1 MPVAIVTGCSQGIG
15 RAIATR
21 LADDGYSVALNDLE
35 FKRPQLEALAA
46 ELTERTRNATKASRA
61 PWANGK
67 AIIDYKNGKIL
78 ETNEGKDQQIVVV
91 TADIS
96 KDETVK
102 EMIEETVR
110 LLGSVDVVC
119 LGDSC
124 TGPCLTIIFRW
135 WPTLACT

>member
-21 LADDGYSVALNDLE
+21 LADDGYSIALNDLE
-35 FKRPQLEALAA
+35 FKRPALEALAA
-46 ELTERTRNATKASRA
+46 ELTERTKNATKASRA

-67 AIIDYKNGKIL
+67 AVIDYKNGKIL
-78 ETNEGKDQQIVVV
+78 ETSEEKEQQIVIV

-96 KDETVK
+96 KEETVK

-119 LGDSC
+119 YLS
-124 TGPCLTIIFRW
+124 TVSRYHN
-135 WPTLACT
+135 